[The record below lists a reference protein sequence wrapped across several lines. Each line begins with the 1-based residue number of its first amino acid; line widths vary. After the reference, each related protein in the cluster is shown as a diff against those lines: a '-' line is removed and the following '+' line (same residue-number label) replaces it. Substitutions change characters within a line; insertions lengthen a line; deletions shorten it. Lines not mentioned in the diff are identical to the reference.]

1 MVHRNFWGEHRNI
14 RVRTNVSVLPIFI
27 IVNENLAAQRVR
39 PHETLVRGSI
49 HVDNLGQTRNIKI
62 SEIP

>member
-1 MVHRNFWGEHRNI
+1 M
-14 RVRTNVSVLPIFI
+14 LPIFI

-39 PHETLVRGSI
+39 PHEMLVRGSI
-49 HVDNLGQTRNIKI
+49 HVDNLGETRDIKS